1 MAQQLAC
8 DICQAEPAIQMLTN
22 VETGDVMM
30 MGAACLPA
38 FYGQSLLMVM
48 DAGEHR
54 GPAGKCQACR
64 RVHERMTTPVAPI
77 GDVSR
82 ETTDPGHERMTTPA
96 GDGGADDDGDLA
108 PSHDADVTD
117 HQAANE

>member
-38 FYGQSLLMVM
+38 FYGQSLLMVTG
-48 DAGEHR
+48 AGEHR

-77 GDVSR
+77 GAN
-82 ETTDPGHERMTTPA
+82 TDEDMPA
-96 GDGGADDDGDLA
+96 
-108 PSHDADVTD
+108 SHDADITD